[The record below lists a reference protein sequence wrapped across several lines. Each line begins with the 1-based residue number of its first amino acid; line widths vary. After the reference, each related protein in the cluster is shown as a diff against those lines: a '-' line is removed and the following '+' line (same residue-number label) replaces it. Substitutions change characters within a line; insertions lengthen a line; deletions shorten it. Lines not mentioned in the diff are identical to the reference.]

1 MFALVISWRV
11 FLCLLLWF
19 PCFSSALQSKQT
31 KTLPFFMIDFWCLL
45 ASCGISMDL
54 LPSKLCFLSI
64 QYLNVFLQPAFQQ
77 LIKFWHF
84 SILLLLNYKW
94 TIVGWKMALLF
105 TVVKCTRLLI
115 VLKWTKFYHCTKILK
130 KLSLADYFH
139 CN

>member
-1 MFALVISWRV
+1 MPWSFLEGFFYACFYCFRV
-11 FLCLLLWF
+11 F
-19 PCFSSALQSKQT
+19 FSIAKQT
-31 KTLPFFMIDFWCLL
+31 DKNITFLYDWFWCLL

-115 VLKWTKFYHCTKILK
+115 VLKGTKFCNCTKILK
-130 KLSLADYFH
+130 KLSLVDYFH
-139 CN
+139 YN